1 MTILAG
7 ILILM
12 CAGLMVGHG
21 YHMFRHKE
29 PPKKESHNLMM
40 MQRDHDRAGAVESSP
55 ERLPED
61 QKTTGPGP

>member
-7 ILILM
+7 LLILT

-29 PPKKESHNLMM
+29 TPKSEHHMTMHGEPDHGQPADPSSGNPEEAPKEIP
-40 MQRDHDRAGAVESSP
+40 AP
-55 ERLPED
+55 
-61 QKTTGPGP
+61 